1 MASAR
6 ASSRATAS
14 HAAAASNS
22 ICPWRKTVSA
32 QPLRL
37 LLADDEPLALRRI
50 KLALQAIPDVE
61 IVGAA
66 SDGAQAITQMRDL
79 RPDVVLLDI
88 RMPLADG
95 FEVANAVEDSGG
107 PEVIFVSAFDSY
119 ALQAFE
125 TSAVDY
131 LLKPVEFERLASALG
146 RARERRAAKDA
157 GRRAEE
163 LAAVLD
169 ALKRESEERE
179 GPRYDKEFWIRDRGR
194 FLRVPVSDVERIE
207 AERDYVRLYW
217 DGRTLLHRETMS
229 NLEEKLDPNLMLR
242 VHRSAF
248 VNWKRLKA
256 VRRDANGRLMAV
268 LESGDEVP
276 VSRAYAQRVMQEMK
290 SRG

>member
-1 MASAR
+1 M
-6 ASSRATAS
+6 
-14 HAAAASNS
+14 AAALNS
-22 ICPWRKTVSA
+22 IYPWRKTVSA

-61 IVGAA
+61 VVGAA

-79 RPDVVLLDI
+79 KPDVVLLDI
-88 RMPLADG
+88 KMPLADG

-119 ALQAFE
+119 AVQAFE

-131 LLKPVEFERLASALG
+131 LVKPVEFERLASALG

-169 ALKRESEERE
+169 ALKKEAEERE
-179 GPRYDKEFWIRDRGR
+179 GPRYEKEFWIRDRGR

-217 DGRTLLHRETMS
+217 EGPHAAASRDHVSPGREARSELDAARSPLGIRELEAPESGAPRCERAADGRAR
-229 NLEEKLDPNLMLR
+229 
-242 VHRSAF
+242 
-248 VNWKRLKA
+248 KR
-256 VRRDANGRLMAV
+256 
-268 LESGDEVP
+268 
-276 VSRAYAQRVMQEMK
+276 
-290 SRG
+290 

>member
-1 MASAR
+1 M
-6 ASSRATAS
+6 
-14 HAAAASNS
+14 
-22 ICPWRKTVSA
+22 SA

-50 KLALQAIPDVE
+50 KLALQEIPDVE

-66 SDGAQAITQMRDL
+66 SDGAQAINFMRDL

-88 RMPLADG
+88 KMPLADG
-95 FEVANAVEDSGG
+95 FEVANAVEDAGS
-107 PEVIFVSAFDSY
+107 PAVIFVSAFDSY
-119 ALQAFE
+119 ALQAFQ

-131 LLKPVEFERLASALG
+131 LVKPVEFERLASALD

-163 LAAVLD
+163 LQAVLE
-169 ALKRESEERE
+169 ALKKEANDRE
-179 GPRYDKEFWIRDRGR
+179 GPRYEKEFWIRDRGR
-194 FLRVPVSDVERIE
+194 FLRVPVAEVERIE

-217 DGRTLLHRETMS
+217 EGRTLLHRETMS
-229 NLEEKLDPNLMLR
+229 NLEEKLDPDTMLR

-248 VNWKRLKA
+248 VNWNRLKS
-256 VRRDANGRLMAV
+256 VRRDPNGRLMAV

-290 SRG
+290 ARS

>member
-1 MASAR
+1 M
-6 ASSRATAS
+6 
-14 HAAAASNS
+14 
-22 ICPWRKTVSA
+22 SA

-88 RMPLADG
+88 KMPLADG
-95 FEVANAVEDSGG
+95 FEVANAIEDSGG
-107 PEVIFVSAFDSY
+107 PEVIFVSAFNSY
-119 ALQAFE
+119 AVQAFE

-131 LLKPVEFERLASALG
+131 LVKPVEFERLASAL
-146 RARERRAAKDA
+146 RARARAPCREGRRSPRGGIGGGARRVEARNPMSGKVRAMRRNSGSAIAAASCACRFPMSNASKRNAIMCGSIGKDA
-157 GRRAEE
+157 RCSTARRC
-163 LAAVLD
+163 LT
-169 ALKRESEERE
+169 
-179 GPRYDKEFWIRDRGR
+179 F
-194 FLRVPVSDVERIE
+194 
-207 AERDYVRLYW
+207 
-217 DGRTLLHRETMS
+217 
-229 NLEEKLDPNLMLR
+229 EEKLDPNLMLR

-276 VSRAYAQRVMQEMK
+276 VSRAYAQRVMQEIK